1 MNNLVDVST
10 QLLGIAKY
18 RKTFIFISLIK
29 IVRNYQSVAQ
39 KETLVL
45 IFFPIHQFWVQLYL
59 GKKKLFLPVKLSQNL

>member
-45 IFFPIHQFWVQLYL
+45 IFFSNSPVL
-59 GKKKLFLPVKLSQNL
+59 GSTLTWKKKVILTS